1 MQNIPLIAALEGTQ
15 HKVNTDWFAIM
26 AMLKTKEMSD
36 EDVQNVY
43 NELCAGL
50 RVTTRGVTLSKV
62 SEDNNSEQIIK
73 SSGDKDLFI

>member
-73 SSGDKDLFI
+73 SSGDKDLFV

>member
-26 AMLKTKEMSD
+26 AMLKSKEMSD
-36 EDVQNVY
+36 QDVQNVY

-50 RVTTRGVTLSKV
+50 RVTTRGVTLSKM
-62 SEDNNSEQIIK
+62 NNNNNNEQIIK

>member
-26 AMLKTKEMSD
+26 AMLKSKEMSD

-50 RVTTRGVTLSKV
+50 RVTTRGVTLSKMN
-62 SEDNNSEQIIK
+62 DNHNNEQIIK